1 MTPSLPWSDALAR
14 YSPDLMIVVDR
25 EGRVTWA
32 SEASRELLG
41 ADPAGALVADFV
53 HPEDLSELLA
63 RAGELLATDHHVVRI
78 SHRVRHSDGSWRMF
92 ETAARNLLREPS
104 VRGVLLQSRD
114 VTAASQLEA
123 MMAESTEAAYDL
135 ASVRDELIEQLHT
148 LDRCKARLS
157 AALVHDLKT
166 PLTVILLSSKYVVE
180 DLAEPELVIEHATAI
195 ERSADAMH
203 RMVLDLLDVGRSED
217 GQLVAKLADVDLR
230 AALAELADRAAPLL
244 KSKSQTLAITGDV
257 GKVRVDEEL
266 MLRAVQNLLDNC
278 CKYAPMRSAIEV
290 SLEATDRGVVLAV
303 ADRGPG
309 IPDEAK
315 QKIFDLYTRLERD
328 TQQHTRTSRGVGLAF
343 CKLALAAH
351 GGDIWVED
359 REGGGSVFRCRWPAR

>member
-1 MTPSLPWSDALAR
+1 MTPSLSWSDALAR
-14 YSPDLMIVVDR
+14 YSPDLMIVIDR

-32 SEASRELLG
+32 SESSHELLG
-41 ADPAGALVADFV
+41 ADPTGALVCDFV
-53 HPEDLSELLA
+53 HPEDESELLA
-63 RAGELLATDHHVVRI
+63 RAGELLATDRHTVRI
-78 SHRVRHSDGSWRMF
+78 SHRVRHHDGSWRMF
-92 ETAARNLLREPS
+92 ETSARNLMREPG
-104 VRGVLLQSRD
+104 VRGVLLQARD
-114 VTAASQLEA
+114 ITAATQLGA

-135 ASVRDELIEQLHT
+135 ASVREQLIEQLHA
-148 LDRCKARLS
+148 LDQCKARLS

-166 PLTVILLSSKYVVE
+166 PLTVILLSSKYIVE
-180 DLAEPELVIEHATAI
+180 DLAEPALVTEHATAI

-230 AALAELADRAAPLL
+230 GVLAELAERAAPLL
-244 KSKSQTLAITGDV
+244 KSRGQTLAITGEV
-257 GKVRVDEEL
+257 GTIRVDEEL
-266 MLRAVQNLLDNC
+266 MIRAVQNLLDNC
-278 CKYAPMRSAIEV
+278 CKYAPMRSEISI
-290 SLEATDRGVVLAV
+290 SLELADHDVVLAV

-315 QKIFDLYTRLERD
+315 QTVFELYARLERD
-328 TQQHTRTSRGVGLAF
+328 TKQHTRTSRGVGLAF

-351 GGDIWVED
+351 AGQIWVED

>member
-14 YSPDLMIVVDR
+14 YSPDLMVVVDR

-32 SEASRELLG
+32 SESSTEMLG
-41 ADPAGALVADFV
+41 ADPVGALVTDFV
-53 HPEDLSELLA
+53 HPEDESELLA
-63 RAGELLATDHHVVRI
+63 RTGELLATDRHTVRI
-78 SHRVRHSDGSWRMF
+78 SHRVRHHDGSWRMF
-92 ETAARNLLREPS
+92 ETTARNLTREPN
-104 VRGVLLQSRD
+104 VRGVLVQARD
-114 VTAASQLEA
+114 VTAATQLAA
-123 MMAESTEAAYDL
+123 MMAESTDAAYDL
-135 ASVRDELIEQLHT
+135 AGVREQLIAELHA
-148 LDRCKARLS
+148 LDQCKARLS

-166 PLTVILLSSKYVVE
+166 PLTVILLSSKYIVE
-180 DLAEPELVIEHATAI
+180 DLADPELLTEHATAI

-217 GQLVAKLADVDLR
+217 GQLTAKLADVDLR
-230 AALAELADRAAPLL
+230 GVLAELAERAAPLL
-244 KSKSQTLAITGDV
+244 KSKSQTLAFTGDV

-266 MLRAVQNLLDNC
+266 MIRAVQNLIDNC
-278 CKYAPMRSAIEV
+278 CKYAPMRSEIVLSIEV
-290 SLEATDRGVVLAV
+290 VEDQVVLAV

-309 IPDEAK
+309 IPEEAK

-328 TQQHTRTSRGVGLAF
+328 TAQHTRTSRGVGLAF

-351 GGDIWVED
+351 AGDIWVED